1 MFRRVGPDDREQP
14 LKVLGA
20 RAAGPLMRGH
30 LRVPLLRSAGIG
42 DRDFRVDVEQF
53 HRLVASRVARVGLQE
68 AVQFRQLFISASP
81 GSRAGIR

>member
-1 MFRRVGPDDREQP
+1 MAASSPSRSSAHG
-14 LKVLGA
+14 
-20 RAAGPLMRGH
+20 AAGPLMRGH